1 MSSAAQTA
9 KNKAYTARFKTTTN
23 KKRLNNP
30 RYPRSV
36 GVSSA
41 PDLFKRRG
49 VRMSGPNNTY
59 TSKRR
64 SAGMNIP
71 GKGVLAL
78 GQHFNKGLKSKAH
91 AIAYF
96 DASIGANQDSP
107 IALPSSLGLSITQ
120 NFCNRATLSL
130 ASTVNTTQV
139 YIFQFCHSEV
149 IGFNYTSI
157 QNPTATSIATLY
169 PITFADMRTTPPT
182 NMRPSRATFNIV
194 NSTQATN
201 VSGTCSVIQL
211 VNNLEWE
218 FDPLGTMAVTANF
231 QNEITTIMNSNSR
244 SKEFAAQEFVGQKKF
259 SLLPS
264 SMSKL
269 QEWVQYE
276 DYQAMTTAQKTAH
289 ITSSSNDYA
298 FGTLII
304 RFNTPNAGNT
314 YTMQLN
320 AQYSMRHPSNTLLG
334 SLGKVTPRADELR
347 INALIDNAMAQSQQ
361 GEHNMGYY
369 MGTG

>member
-1 MSSAAQTA
+1 MPPKVGRPKFSYGAARAPLASSLASKVQRVYRARKTRLAAKST
-9 KNKAYTARFKTTTN
+9 
-23 KKRLNNP
+23 
-30 RYPRSV
+30 
-36 GVSSA
+36 
-41 PDLFKRRG
+41 PDLFKRRT
-49 VRMSGPNNTY
+49 VKMIGPNNTY

-64 SAGMNIP
+64 PAGMYMP

-78 GQHFNKGLKSKAH
+78 GQHFNKGIISKAS
-91 AIAYF
+91 AITYF
-96 DASIGANQDSP
+96 DASIGANQDFP

-120 NFCNRATLSL
+120 NFCNRTTLSL
-130 ASTVNTTQV
+130 ASTINTSQV

-149 IGFNYTSI
+149 IGFSYTSV
-157 QNPTATSIATLY
+157 QNPTATAIATLFPY
-169 PITFADMRTTPPT
+169 TFADMRTTPPT

-201 VSGTCSVIQL
+201 VAGTVSVLQL

-218 FDPLGTMAVTANF
+218 FDSGGTMAVTAAF
-231 QNEITTIMNSNSR
+231 QNEITTMMNSNSR
-244 SKEFAAQEFVGQKKF
+244 SKEYAAQEFVGQKKF

-269 QEWVQYE
+269 QEYAPFE
-276 DYQAMTTAQKTAH
+276 DYQSLSTAQKTAH

-298 FGTLII
+298 FGTLIF

-320 AQYSMRHPSNTLLG
+320 AQYSMRHPANTLLG
-334 SLGKVTPRADELR
+334 SLGKQTPRADELK
-347 INALIDNAMAQSQQ
+347 INAVIDNAMAYSQQ
-361 GEHNMGYY
+361 GEHRLWEEA
-369 MGTG
+369 